1 MKASTIKEKSNPDG
15 CTLKI
20 KFESKEELRR
30 FFKITQYDVT
40 IPEAVFSRDSKK
52 AELLCED
59 LGVIHKVLIKEKF

>member
-40 IPEAVFSRDSKK
+40 VPNEVFSNDSEKRK
-52 AELLCED
+52 LLQKD
-59 LGVIHKVLIKEKF
+59 LGVMNNALLKEEF